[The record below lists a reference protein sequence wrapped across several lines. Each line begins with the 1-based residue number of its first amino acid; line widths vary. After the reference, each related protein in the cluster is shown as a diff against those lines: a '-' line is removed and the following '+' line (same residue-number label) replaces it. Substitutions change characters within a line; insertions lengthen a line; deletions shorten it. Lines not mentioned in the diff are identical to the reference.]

1 MQDLRLIFGYSKP
14 YRRDLIVAVGLLF
27 LECGFE
33 MVIPVLMS
41 TLIDEGVPAHDMQI
55 ILRQGLLMALCAVL
69 ALVTA
74 ALETVAGG
82 YRWSPACCMPGSRPA
97 MPTGLQR
104 NCAWQ
109 NMPLCR
115 NLTLPTWT
123 IFPRRPWS
131 PA

>member
-1 MQDLRLIFGYSKP
+1 MQDLWLIFGYSKP

-69 ALVTA
+69 SLVTGLLYARFA
-74 ALETVAGG
+74 ARYANGFAAELRLA
-82 YRWSPACCMPGSRPA
+82 
-97 MPTGLQR
+97 
-104 NCAWQ
+104 
-109 NMPLCR
+109 
-115 NLTLPTWT
+115 
-123 IFPRRPWS
+123 
-131 PA
+131 